1 MDARPDN
8 ENEISIPPGLSRQ
21 GMVRHSLQGTGHR
34 LSLDGIRFSPKASTS
49 LRVAMSGGNATARI
63 GRLRRAIDVSL
74 RVSEGG
80 TLEIGANTS
89 FRGKVA
95 IHASEG
101 CRISIGEDC
110 MFSSNILVRTT
121 DSHAIYDLDSD
132 ERINPDADIVIG
144 RHVWIGEG
152 AKILKGAR
160 IGDGSVIG
168 AGSVVSGEI
177 PANCVVAGAPP
188 RVLRENIRWER

>member
-1 MDARPDN
+1 MDARTDKG
-8 ENEISIPPGLSRQ
+8 NEIAIPAGLTRQ
-21 GMVRHSLQGTGHR
+21 GMVRHTLQGTGHR
-34 LSLDGIRFSPKASTS
+34 LSIEGIRFSPKGTS
-49 LRVAMSGGNATARI
+49 LRVSMTGRNATARI

-74 RVSEGG
+74 RVSSDA
-80 TLEIGANTS
+80 TLEIGADTS
-89 FRGKVA
+89 FRGNVA

-101 CRISIGEDC
+101 CRLSIGEDC

-121 DSHAIYDLDSD
+121 DSHAIYDLDSGT
-132 ERINPDADIVIG
+132 RINPDDDIVIG
-144 RHVWIGEG
+144 NHVWVGEG
-152 AKILKGAR
+152 VKILKAVR

-177 PANCVVAGAPP
+177 PANCVAAGIPA